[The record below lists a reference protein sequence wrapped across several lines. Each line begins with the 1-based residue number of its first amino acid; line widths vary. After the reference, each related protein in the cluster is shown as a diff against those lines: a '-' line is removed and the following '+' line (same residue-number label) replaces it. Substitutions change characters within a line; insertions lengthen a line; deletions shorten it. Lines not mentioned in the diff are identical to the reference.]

1 MPGKVKDAILRG
13 RKTVET
19 VVEEGRKTVETVVET
34 GRKKVEDVV
43 EGGLNTVETVVGA
56 GLNTVETVVVK
67 GRRTVESAVILG
79 RRTVEHALL
88 GRRTMQAAILHGR
101 EDVRIEQVPV
111 PKAAQGELVVQVG
124 AALTCGTDLKVFRRG
139 YHARMIVP
147 PALFGHEQAGT
158 VVEAGEG
165 VTAFAPGDRVVALNS
180 APCGQCYYCS
190 RGQENLCDDLLF
202 NNGAYAE
209 FIRIPERIVAR
220 NTLRVPDHVPLE
232 HAALTEPLACAVH
245 GFEDSRPREGD
256 IVAVIGGGPLGLM
269 ILHVAALAG
278 YETIALVKRDGQAE
292 AARQLGAAHVVQ
304 SPTIRKAIQDA
315 RALTPN
321 GRGVDIAIE
330 AVGLPETW
338 QEAVELVRKGGTVN
352 FFGGPAANT
361 HVNLDTNRLHY
372 SDITLRAT
380 FHHTP
385 EICRKALELIASG
398 RFQAGAFI
406 TGHANLYEL
415 NRVFENLMNRNT
427 EIKTAIVPSV
437 QQVDKPAN

>member
-1 MPGKVKDAILRG
+1 MANTVKAAILRG

-19 VVEEGRKTVETVVET
+19 VVEEGRKKVENVVEGGLDTVETVVE
-34 GRKKVEDVV
+34 V
-43 EGGLNTVETVVGA
+43 
-56 GLNTVETVVVK
+56 GLNTVETVVVE
-67 GRRTVESAVILG
+67 GRKKVETVVHQGRKTVESVLFHG
-79 RRTVEHALL
+79 R
-88 GRRTMQAAILHGR
+88 GTMQAAILHGR

-111 PKAAQGELVVQVG
+111 PKAEVGELIVSVG

-147 PALFGHEQAGT
+147 PALFGHELAGT

-165 VTAFAPGDRVVALNS
+165 VAEFAPGDRVVALNS
-180 APCGQCYYCS
+180 APCGKCYYCE

-209 FIRIPERIVAR
+209 FIRIPARIVAK

-245 GFEDSRPREGD
+245 GFEDSHPRKGD
-256 IVAVIGGGPLGLM
+256 TIAVIGGGPLGLM
-269 ILHVAALAG
+269 VLHVAALAG
-278 YETIALVKRDGQAE
+278 YETIAIVKYEGQEE
-292 AARQLGAAHVVQ
+292 AARQLGATHVVHG
-304 SPTIRKAIQDA
+304 SSIRKAIRDT

-321 GRGVDIAIE
+321 DRGVDIAIE

-352 FFGGPAANT
+352 FFGGCAANT
-361 HVNLDTNRLHY
+361 RVTLDTNRIHY
-372 SDITLRAT
+372 SDISLRAT

-385 EICRKALELIASG
+385 DLCRKALALIASG
-398 RFQAGAFI
+398 RFQAQAFI
-406 TGHANLYEL
+406 TGRAHLYEL
-415 NRVFENLMNRNT
+415 NRVFEKLMNRNS
-427 EIKTAIVPSV
+427 EIKTAIVP
-437 QQVDKPAN
+437 

>member
-1 MPGKVKDAILRG
+1 MASTVKDAILRG
-13 RKTVET
+13 RKTVKT
-19 VVEEGRKTVETVVET
+19 VVEEGRK
-34 GRKKVEDVV
+34 RVEDVV

-56 GLNTVETVVVK
+56 GLSTVETVVVE
-67 GRRTVESAVILG
+67 GRRKVETAVHHGRKTVEN
-79 RRTVEHALL
+79 ALL
-88 GRRTMQAAILHGR
+88 PGRVTMRAAVLHGR

-111 PKAAQGELVVQVG
+111 PKAAKGELIVRVG

-147 PALFGHEQAGT
+147 PALFGHELAGT

-165 VTAFAPGDRVVALNS
+165 VTDFAPGDRVVALNS
-180 APCGQCYYCS
+180 APCGECYFCQ

-209 FIRIPERIVAR
+209 FIRIPARIVAK
-220 NTLRVPDHVPLE
+220 NTLHVPEHVPLE

-245 GFEDSRPREGD
+245 GFEDSNPRPGD
-256 IVAVIGGGPLGLM
+256 IVAIIGGGPLGLM

-278 YETIALVKRDGQAE
+278 CEVIALVKHDGQVE

-304 SPTIRKAIQDA
+304 AANIRKAMQET
-315 RALTPN
+315 RALTPKE
-321 GRGVDIAIE
+321 RGVDIAIE
-330 AVGLPETW
+330 AVGVPEAW

-352 FFGGPAANT
+352 FFGGCAADT
-361 HVNLDTNRLHY
+361 HVNLDTNRIHY

-385 EICRKALELIASG
+385 AICRKALDLIAGG
-398 RFQAGAFI
+398 RFQAGASSP
-406 TGHANLYEL
+406 GHAHLYEL
-415 NRVFENLMNRNT
+415 NRVFEKLMNRST
-427 EIKTAIVPSV
+427 EIKTAIVP
-437 QQVDKPAN
+437 